1 MNNKGF
7 TLIELLAVIS
17 IIALILI
24 IIIVV
29 SGNTLSVSNEEAY
42 KITKKGI
49 IKATDKYILECD
61 NDLIYCDLDWNNNKT
76 VVMAYQLIEVGYFK
90 EIINPLNN
98 KDLKDCLFIEV
109 EKVNDNYKY
118 NINDNDC

>member
-29 SGNTLSVSNEEAY
+29 SGNTLSISNEEAY

-49 IKATDKYILECD
+49 IKAADKYMLECD
-61 NDLIYCDLDWNNNKT
+61 NGLIDCNLDWNNNKT
-76 VVMAYQLIEVGYFK
+76 DIRVYQLIDAGYFN
-90 EIINPLNN
+90 ELINPLNN
-98 KDLKDCLFIEV
+98 KDLKDCLVIEV
-109 EKVNDNYKY
+109 EKINDNYQY